1 MTPTLTRPRWVR
13 VSGWVVRNS
22 SRYLE
27 WIIFWDRDERNI
39 CPLYNIFSCGPRSP
53 SPTFFLD
60 SELFVGITYT
70 LLAYKFIKDAYT
82 MPHLM
87 NKGDESFKIDLVVCT
102 NKELEENESFLL
114 SWDTNHYILH
124 ICAKIYLI
132 LLMLIDATT
141 QFLGNKKM
149 FTWLPL

>member
-1 MTPTLTRPRWVR
+1 MPSLLYFPLWTKKSFT
-13 VSGWVVRNS
+13 
-22 SRYLE
+22 
-27 WIIFWDRDERNI
+27 NI
-39 CPLYNIFSCGPRSP
+39 
-53 SPTFFLD
+53 FLD

-70 LLAYKFIKDAYT
+70 LLAYKFIKDAYA

-87 NKGDESFKIDLVVCT
+87 NKGGESFKIDLVVCT

-132 LLMLIDATT
+132 PLEINLLMLIDATT